1 MIIQKKNI
9 PIIRFKRIGSDH
21 SDLGHE
27 QPTQEQGTF
36 MGIWSGQG
44 LKINGSFPV
53 HHKTIHSTTYIKKQ
67 SRRSQSKEWPIDP
80 NRPGSHGHHP
90 RPCPVTLGH
99 TSHLRSSVS
108 RGDFLL
114 FLLCLLLVFLSQ
126 IHPLDHTP
134 KNTRNTPE
142 QSLGSNRPIQGLCLS
157 FSLEFSLCFSL
168 CGMSK
173 NRPEWSEMRE
183 RGRLKL
189 SPTAWANS

>member
-1 MIIQKKNI
+1 MNSPHKNKGLSWEFDQAKALRSMDPSLYIII
-9 PIIRFKRIGSDH
+9 
-21 SDLGHE
+21 
-27 QPTQEQGTF
+27 
-36 MGIWSGQG
+36 
-44 LKINGSFPV
+44 
-53 HHKTIHSTTYIKKQ
+53 TIHSTTYIKKQ

-114 FLLCLLLVFLSQ
+114 FLLCLLLVFLPQ

-134 KNTRNTPE
+134 KHTRNTQE

-173 NRPEWSEMRE
+173 NRPE
-183 RGRLKL
+183 
-189 SPTAWANS
+189 

>member
-1 MIIQKKNI
+1 M
-9 PIIRFKRIGSDH
+9 
-21 SDLGHE
+21 
-27 QPTQEQGTF
+27 
-36 MGIWSGQG
+36 
-44 LKINGSFPV
+44 
-53 HHKTIHSTTYIKKQ
+53 KKQ

-134 KNTRNTPE
+134 KHTRNTQE

-183 RGRLKL
+183 RGRFKL
-189 SPTAWANS
+189 SPTAWANSYQKSHPFFPKPSHNRPITAHWRFLPFSSFGKSITEPQLTLWELARSLSQA